1 MGEPLGC
8 STLMVHLTEASAD
21 FGLLRRMVSRT
32 QVVVALT
39 GELDIATRQVAYD
52 ACVTSESRDIVVD
65 LGAVS
70 FMDCSGYGALMAAR
84 AEFGRRGGS
93 LTLRNARGEPARLLL
108 LLGEGDVAC

>member
-1 MGEPLGC
+1 VAEPLGC
-8 STLMVHLTEASAD
+8 PTSMVSVSEPSPD
-21 FGLLRRMVSRT
+21 FGVPRRMVSTAR
-32 QVVVALT
+32 VVVALT

-52 ACVTSESRDIVVD
+52 ACVASESSDIVVD

-84 AEFGRRGGS
+84 SEFQRRGGS

-108 LLGEGDVAC
+108 LIDEGHAAC

>member
-1 MGEPLGC
+1 MVSMSKPLP
-8 STLMVHLTEASAD
+8 D
-21 FGLLRRMVSRT
+21 FGVLRQMVSRT

-39 GELDIATRQVAYD
+39 GELDGATRQVAFD
-52 ACVTSESRDIVVD
+52 ACVASESRDIVVD

-84 AEFGRRGGS
+84 AELRRRGGS

-108 LLGEGDVAC
+108 LIREGEAAC